1 MLDSFKQLFLKTKQH
16 RWDKEYRQ
24 GKWEF
29 LHSLSELG
37 HNSILAGY
45 ARFLGAKSVLD
56 VGCGNGH
63 LSRLLSHIDFYAG
76 IDISPV
82 ALAQLKKL
90 MHGDFDYQLIEAD
103 FDNFSPKNFKV
114 DLVVFNESLY
124 YSKNPYKTLQS
135 YVHVLNPE
143 GRIAISMFENSR
155 ASLVWEAVDK
165 LFETIDMTS
174 VTLGDKTWVCRLLK
188 PLTDPL

>member
-1 MLDSFKQLFLKTKQH
+1 MLDSLKQLISKTKQL
-16 RWDKEYRQ
+16 RWDQEYRQ

-29 LHSLSELG
+29 LHSLGELG

-45 ARFLGAKSVLD
+45 ANFLGASSVLD
-56 VGCGNGH
+56 VGCGSGH
-63 LSRLLSHIDFYAG
+63 LSRLLSHVDFYAG

-82 ALAQLKKL
+82 ALAQLKE
-90 MHGDFDYQLIEAD
+90 MMPIEFNYQLIEAN
-103 FDNFSPKNFKV
+103 FDNFSPTDIKV

-124 YSKNPYKTLQS
+124 YSKNPYKTLKS
-135 YVHVLNPE
+135 YSQVLTPE

-155 ASLVWEAVDK
+155 ASLVWEVVDK

-174 VTLGDKTWVCRLLK
+174 VTLGDKTWVCRLLS
-188 PLTDPL
+188 PHAS